1 VKDLVLGLETSCDET
16 GASVL
21 IDSRICSNATSTQL
35 VHSRFGGV
43 VPELA
48 ARAHIRILPLLVQ
61 TALEVAGV
69 ESSDLNLIAVAYKPG
84 LVGALLTGI
93 SFAKGLALALGI
105 PFIGVDHLDGHIHS
119 LYLSHPDLHLPFLG
133 LVISGGHTELLEIQ
147 GPEDYRRLGSTLDD
161 ACGEAFDKVAKLLGL
176 PYPGGPALEELA
188 RQGEPSIAFP
198 QPRVAGY
205 DFSFA
210 GLKTAVLY
218 YLRDHPAAVPADV
231 ASSFQATVINLL
243 ISKLTRAIRETG
255 LKRVGVSGGVAANS
269 KLRVAFKE
277 LEAQGIE
284 VFFPRP
290 ELCTDNAAMI
300 AAAGRARYQL
310 FGPSPL
316 SLAVQARP

>member
-1 VKDLVLGLETSCDET
+1 
-16 GASVL
+16 
-21 IDSRICSNATSTQL
+21 
-35 VHSRFGGV
+35 
-43 VPELA
+43 
-48 ARAHIRILPLLVQ
+48 LVQ

-269 KLRVAFKE
+269 KLRAAFKE